1 MAAFQSYKLTR
12 GLWGIVQGAVRDGA
26 HLADV
31 RAATAGLDPAPSA
44 STLSHLY
51 SRAVGGAAVQRAEA
65 DYRSRV
71 DPDTYLARRPSGQL
85 VSPLPLG
92 FSMAG
97 RWRQV
102 VAVTG
107 GDPLTGQSRTV
118 YVNVQFDRLLSRGEA
133 IELALGAVAKGSPQ
147 PLVGPLSGDYVTTW
161 RAS

>member
-1 MAAFQSYKLTR
+1 MAAPWSPNLTR
-12 GLWGIVQGAVRDGA
+12 GLWGVVQGAVRDGF

-31 RAATAGLDPAPSA
+31 RSAAVGAGEAPDA
-44 STLSHLY
+44 ATLSHLY

-71 DPDTYLARRPSGQL
+71 DPDTYLTRRPSGKL

-92 FSMAG
+92 FSIAG
-97 RWRQV
+97 KYRQV

-107 GDPLTGQSRTV
+107 GDPLTEQSRTV

-147 PLVGPLSGDYVTTW
+147 PLVGPTSGEYVTTW
-161 RAS
+161 RAD